1 MIPCGIETGLVVPGP
16 NALARLSVA
25 AVSVHDRRSIA
36 PSKNSLASAPQLRQ
50 TLQSQRPAKLAE
62 RQPGLETSHTPQN
75 GVGYQPEDEAEEY
88 RPCLDW
94 HNVVV
99 WQSKNLAP
107 ISSRAEPCSLRDG
120 CTAVPGRATGS
131 VQSRVEV
138 IAENVVLLDK
148 NRNGQG
154 SFSSGDDELG
164 VSEADVV
171 F

>member
-131 VQSRVEV
+131 VRAGWRLLPRTWPRKWPIQTCRHWPQGLLQWGRDLS
-138 IAENVVLLDK
+138 IAEI
-148 NRNGQG
+148 
-154 SFSSGDDELG
+154 
-164 VSEADVV
+164 
-171 F
+171 